1 MIGTDDVY
9 FLTYL
14 GTSELAA
21 AGTSLS
27 RPELQLLV
35 LIDGKATVRQLQA
48 SAANLAPSA
57 VIEVLDKLLRSEHIA
72 LQEIDLGD
80 FFGASA
86 PIERNGEMPSDATV
100 ARSVSTLRQD
110 GYMVRI
116 VRRPPIERKLALGK
130 KLMVMVVEDE
140 RHLAENM
147 RTVLTHAGFL
157 ARIAANRE
165 QIVAAFRQPPLPD
178 LVLLDVMLP
187 DTDGFEVLAKM
198 RQHPILGE
206 VPVIM
211 VTGTATREAVLKGLL
226 GGANGYITKPFQI
239 DVLVKAVNTVLGIAA
254 SDNEAVLEND
264 LGAAESARRGSVLSR
279 PAPAPTPA
287 PAPAPISAPAAA
299 SIPVPVSDSTPTSP
313 PAAEPDAFNASP
325 GSLLAR
331 LREAALAKQT
341 EQHRPKQKERFIPL
355 VSGAVEKTY
364 RHLKEV
370 VTLLNI
376 VKPAYAKAYTFHGL
390 PNFDDLKWTSVD
402 LDFRTR
408 ELSPTSK
415 AFEQVTLHYRLAANK
430 VLNVVREI
438 PEDETLKRMLEDAR
452 IKFSTRQERS
462 DRGAL
467 LGTKFFIPCEV
478 KAVLQL
484 VGNFETGKLMLKL
497 RNVERFG
504 AAEYVL
510 SAEAVTNE
518 SLHELSQFI
527 LGETKQIGSL
537 LMKGV

>member
-1 MIGTDDVY
+1 MTGTEDVY

-27 RPELQLLV
+27 RPELELLV

-48 SAANLAPSA
+48 SAAHLAPGA

-72 LQEIDLGD
+72 LQQIDLGD

-86 PIERNGEMPSDATV
+86 PIERKGEMPSDTAV

-110 GYMVRI
+110 GYIVRI
-116 VRRPPIERKLALGK
+116 VRRPPTERKLALGK

-140 RHLAENM
+140 QDLAENM
-147 RTVLTHAGFL
+147 RMVLTHAGFV

-239 DVLVKAVNTVLGIAA
+239 DVLVKAVKTVLGIEA
-254 SDNEAVLEND
+254 SDKKAVLEGIP
-264 LGAAESARRGSVLSR
+264 GAAEPVRGGSAQSR
-279 PAPAPTPA
+279 PVPAPTSA
-287 PAPAPISAPAAA
+287 PAPAPIPAPAAA
-299 SIPVPVSDSTPTSP
+299 SIPVLVSEPTSTSP
-313 PAAEPDAFNASP
+313 PAAEPDTFNASP

-331 LREAALAKQT
+331 LREAALAKQRE
-341 EQHRPKQKERFIPL
+341 EQRPKQKEQSIPL

-370 VTLLNI
+370 VTLLDI
-376 VKPAYAKAYTFHGL
+376 VKPAYPKAYTFHGL
-390 PNFDDLKWTSVD
+390 PNFDDLKWTSAD

-415 AFEQVTLHYRLAANK
+415 AFEQVTLHYHLVAKK

-438 PEDETLKRMLEDAR
+438 PQDETLKRMLEDAR
-452 IKFSTRQERS
+452 IEFSTQQERN

-467 LGTKFFIPCEV
+467 VGTKFFIPCEV

-484 VGNFETGKLMLKL
+484 VGNFETGKLILKL
-497 RNVERFG
+497 RNVEHFG

-510 SAEAVTNE
+510 SAEAVTKE

-537 LMKGV
+537 LLKGV